1 MILHGENLMISV
13 DGSVL
18 AASKSCTVDV
28 DADTIKVSSPT
39 DGQWEHSIPGRKSWK
54 VTTNHLL
61 LNIMNKYPMVSVFSR
76 GWYVGGSSSIDFQG
90 ITKTFYTRGI
100 HVVRFYESSGNWYAT
115 SSSYDTLNDDGDIT
129 SFITDCTNGFAAND
143 SDIIAICTV
152 DAFVLNAEMRTAI
165 STYLH
170 VPAEQ
175 IPLCSLHGAISLIG
189 STASSASGIC
199 FAGIGQNISVHAD
212 AYYISNMIRTLD
224 TPIKTMLQKVG
235 QTFTLQ
241 LMLDGYG
248 SDTLHGSAI
257 CKSAKIT
264 ATKSNLLQGSFVWEG
279 SGPLT

>member
-1 MILHGENLMISV
+1 MILQGKNLIISAN
-13 DGSVL
+13 GSVI
-18 AASKSCTVDV
+18 AGAKSCDV
-28 DADTIKVSSPT
+28 EVECDTIPTSSPT
-39 DGQWEHSIPGRKSWK
+39 DGQWEHKIVGRKSWK
-54 VTTNHLL
+54 VSTSHLL
-61 LNIMNKYPMVSVFSR
+61 PNIMNKYPMVSVFSR
-76 GWYVGGSSSIDFQG
+76 GWYEGGSSSINFQG
-90 ITKTFYTRGI
+90 ITKTFDTTGI
-100 HVVRFYESSGNWYAT
+100 HVVRFYESDGNWYAT

-175 IPLCSLHGAISLIG
+175 IPLCSLHGALSLIG

-199 FAGIGQNISVHAD
+199 FAGIGQSISVHAD

-248 SDTLHGSAI
+248 SDTLHGTAI
-257 CKSAKIT
+257 CKSARVT
-264 ATKSNLLQGSFVWEG
+264 ATRGNLIQGSFRFEG
-279 SGPLT
+279 TGPLE

>member
-1 MILHGENLMISV
+1 MILQGKNLIISAN
-13 DGSVL
+13 GSVI
-18 AASKSCTVDV
+18 AGAKSCDV
-28 DADTIKVSSPT
+28 EVECDTIPTSSPT
-39 DGQWEHSIPGRKSWK
+39 DGQWEHKIVGRKSWK
-54 VTTNHLL
+54 VSTSHLL
-61 LNIMNKYPMVSVFSR
+61 PNIMNKYPMVSVFSR
-76 GWYVGGSSSIDFQG
+76 GWYEGGSSSINFQG
-90 ITKTFYTRGI
+90 ITKTFDTTGI
-100 HVVRFYESSGNWYAT
+100 HVVRFYESDGNWYAT

-175 IPLCSLHGAISLIG
+175 IPLCSLHGALSLIG

-212 AYYISNMIRTLD
+212 AYYISNIIRTLD

-248 SDTLHGSAI
+248 SDTLHGTAI
-257 CKSAKIT
+257 CKSARVT
-264 ATKSNLLQGSFVWEG
+264 ATRGNLIQGSFRFEG
-279 SGPLT
+279 TGPLE